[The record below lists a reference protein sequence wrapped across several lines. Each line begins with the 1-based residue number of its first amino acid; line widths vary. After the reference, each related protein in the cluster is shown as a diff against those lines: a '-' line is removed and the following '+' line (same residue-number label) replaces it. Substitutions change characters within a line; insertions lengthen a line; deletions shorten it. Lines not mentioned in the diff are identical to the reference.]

1 MADSCPCTL
10 LELRLKIKSHQV
22 PGSLLSRL
30 KKLSIQDFTQIRSRY
45 FKYVYFCVLL
55 VFFLIL
61 HVVTC
66 VSEVVL
72 IDPILEINRCRILK
86 KTEQEKFETDLDL
99 LQ

>member
-1 MADSCPCTL
+1 M
-10 LELRLKIKSHQV
+10 
-22 PGSLLSRL
+22 
-30 KKLSIQDFTQIRSRY
+30 Y
-45 FKYVYFCVLL
+45 
-55 VFFLIL
+55 
-61 HVVTC
+61 